1 MRRYTLDSGGGDVT
15 LGTVKGAILRVATS
29 GGALTAKSLTADAD
43 ISTDGGAVSVGKL
56 VGRAVNLHTAVRRC
70 SSN

>member
-1 MRRYTLDSGGGDVT
+1 LKPEYDALLSNFAFKFNMRRYTLDSGGGDVT
-15 LGTVKGAILRVATS
+15 LGTVKGAILRVA
-29 GGALTAKSLTADAD
+29 
-43 ISTDGGAVSVGKL
+43 TDGGAVSVGKL